1 MNLLLAFAITL
12 VVAVLIS
19 NIAERSVLSVAVFF
33 LGAGMLLGTRVFG
46 SISQVN
52 SGLLHTLAEIALFS
66 VLFTDGMRTG
76 GIREIRSHWHYPGRA
91 LLIGMPLTIAGI
103 AVLAYFLVGLAW
115 PTAFLI
121 GAVMSPTDPVFVSSI
136 FRFEAVPERLKRLL
150 NIESGLNDGLALP
163 VIIVLLAHLAP
174 GRQSTWGAVADLALG
189 AAIGAGI
196 SFLVVWAERL
206 PIFSIAGL
214 YKPLSAFSAG
224 LLVLAICYKTNAN
237 LFIGAFT
244 AGVTIATVS
253 AESRESFE
261 RFGEI
266 VAELFKLAALLVFGA
281 LIEPHLFQP
290 LPGAEWVFVLLAVFG
305 VRFAAVPVSLLGTGM
320 DWKEMLA
327 AGWFGPKG
335 FASMVY
341 GLLIL
346 GYGLSHVAH
355 LVGLMVVISIAV
367 YSSTDILVG
376 RWFER
381 HGEGKRRAFPQPQR
395 GAPADSA

>member
-46 SISQVN
+46 TIPQAN
-52 SGLLHTLAEIALFS
+52 SAVLRTLAEIALFS

-103 AVLAYFLVGLAW
+103 ALLAYFLVGLSW
-115 PTAFLI
+115 PAAFLI

-136 FRFEAVPERLKRLL
+136 FRFDAVPERLKRLL

-163 VIIVLLAHLAP
+163 VIVLLLAHLSA
-174 GRQSTWGAVADLALG
+174 GGQNTLQAFTDLALG
-189 AAIGAGI
+189 GAVGVGI
-196 SFLVVWAERL
+196 SWLVVSAERL
-206 PIFSIAGL
+206 RVFGAAGI

-224 LLVLAICYKTNAN
+224 LMVLALCYVIHAN

-253 AESRESFE
+253 RESRESFE
-261 RFGEI
+261 QFGEV

-281 LIEPHLFQP
+281 VIEPHLFQP
-290 LPGAEWVFVLLAVFG
+290 LPAAQWIFVVLAVFG
-305 VRFAAVPVSLLGTGM
+305 VRFAAVPLSLLGTGM
-320 DWKEMLA
+320 DWKETLA

-346 GYGLSHVAH
+346 SYGLTHIAH

-376 RWFER
+376 RWFES
-381 HGEGKRRAFPQPQR
+381 HEKKPLPQPET
-395 GAPADSA
+395 GEPADSA